1 MHIRSHSV
9 HQKSYLHINLI
20 LFPAIRIG
28 FTSEVYQYNEPDF
41 LMYITNVTIVKEDNR
56 VSEQTFGVGITV
68 SNPLMLSPAT
78 LETADNINFDYT
90 LGSPGDT
97 FIVSQFL
104 PNQQSIGFYFFLN
117 SDELPEGTEAF
128 QASLISV
135 EGFPTFQPP
144 ISTAYASTEVQI
156 IDNDCK
162 FKLYNTGA
170 VASIIYLR

>member
-1 MHIRSHSV
+1 M
-9 HQKSYLHINLI
+9 
-20 LFPAIRIG
+20 
-28 FTSEVYQYNEPDF
+28 
-41 LMYITNVTIVKEDNR
+41 
-56 VSEQTFGVGITV
+56 GITV

-78 LETADNINFDYT
+78 LETADSSINFDYT

-97 FIVSQFL
+97 FIVSQFH
-104 PNQQSIGFYFFLN
+104 PNQQSIAFEFFLN

-144 ISTAYASTEVQI
+144 ISTAYASTEIQI

-162 FKLYNTGA
+162 YTTTYITSNFIK
-170 VASIIYLR
+170 